1 MNGRSPIHAFAALS
15 LIVVLAACGGGGG
28 DPKPTATS
36 ETPPT
41 PTVEV
46 VTGSTTTDGICQITI
61 PDDWVDD
68 GTGRGETSLGDR
80 WTLFGGSAATD
91 TAWTAA
97 KDLLKSQFDG
107 VADVTIDDSDDR
119 LTVIEPNGRGYYL
132 RQRFESTYCDFAVS
146 SIRDNTDEVTQ
157 TWVAVS
163 ETLALL
169 ER

>member
-1 MNGRSPIHAFAALS
+1 MILRCVTNTCAVLV
-15 LIVVLAACGGGGG
+15 LTLVLAACGGGSS
-28 DPKPTATS
+28 DPEPTATS
-36 ETPPT
+36 EIPPT

-80 WTLFGGSAATD
+80 WTLFGGSATTD

-97 KDLLKSQFDG
+97 KDLLKSRYDG
-107 VADVTIDDSDDR
+107 IADVTINDSDNQV
-119 LTVIEPNGRGYYL
+119 TVIEPNGRGYYL
-132 RQRFESTYCDFAVS
+132 RQRFETTYCDFSVS
-146 SIRDNTDEVTQ
+146 STRDNEEKVTQ

-169 ER
+169 KR